1 MIKNY
6 LKIAIRNLQKQRV
19 ITFIN
24 VFGLST
30 GIACFSLLL
39 LFVLNEFSFDKFN
52 KNAPDIYRVYAL
64 WDQSLF
70 NDRKNPQPPIAYTDY
85 ESLTP
90 KTLGEAMKEDL
101 PDIVNY
107 VRLQLPWGENLVQ
120 TDHKTL
126 RAQVGFAD
134 PSFFF
139 VFNFPLKYGNKETA
153 LHNMNDIVLTESR
166 AKQLFGSD
174 NVVGKTVE
182 IQLGTTIQPFRIS
195 AIAENIPSNSTIR
208 FDVLGNFVFIKNF
221 GEHNLT
227 IGNNWHPQVWQ
238 TYVQLR
244 SGSKLPN
251 DVGQMERFIRTFTP
265 NVIND
270 AKSSGWKG
278 NKLPVMLKLQPML
291 HIHTD

>member
-1 MIKNY
+1 MIRNN

-24 VFGLST
+24 VFGLSA

-39 LFVLNEFSFDKFN
+39 LFALNEFRFDKFH
-52 KNAPDIYRVYAL
+52 KNAPDVYRVYAL

-70 NDRKNPQPPIAYTDY
+70 SDRKNPQPPIMYTDY

-101 PDIVNY
+101 PDVVNY
-107 VRLQLPWGENLVQ
+107 VRLQLPWGENLIK
-120 TDHKTL
+120 TDSKTM

-134 PSFFF
+134 PSFFS
-139 VFNFPLKYGNKETA
+139 VFNFPLKYGNRNTA
-153 LHNMNDIVLTESR
+153 LHDLNDIVLTESR
-166 AKQLFGSD
+166 AKELFGTD
-174 NVVGKTVE
+174 DVVGKTVE
-182 IQLGTTIQPFRIS
+182 IQLGTTILPFRIS

-208 FDVLGNFVFIKNF
+208 FDVLGNFPFIKNF

-238 TYVQLR
+238 TYIQLR
-244 SGSKLPN
+244 PGSKLPN
-251 DVGQMERFIRTFTP
+251 NIRQMNRFVRVFTH
-265 NVIND
+265 NVINE
-270 AKSSGWKG
+270 ANSSGWKRS
-278 NKLPVMLKLQPML
+278 
-291 HIHTD
+291 T